1 MKLAEWLDYKT
12 KYEEALQLLDK
23 QQALLSSAASQL
35 AASRAQVERMMNQHD
50 TAIARL
56 SQERDALQA
65 QLALCNKDAI
75 AQAER
80 LARAL
85 AERDAALQPK
95 PSRATRGVIRGPYQN
110 GAKPPLV
117 E

>member
-1 MKLAEWLDYKT
+1 MFSRVREQLDYKT
-12 KYEEALQLLDK
+12 KHEEALQQIDYL
-23 QQALLSSAASQL
+23 QQTVNSAALQ
-35 AASRAQVERMMNQHD
+35 
-50 TAIARL
+50 IARL
-56 SQERDALQA
+56 TQERDALQA
-65 QLALCNKDAI
+65 QVQKSSKDAI

-85 AERDAALQPK
+85 HERDAALQPK
-95 PSRATRGVIRGPYQN
+95 PTRATRGIIRGPYHN